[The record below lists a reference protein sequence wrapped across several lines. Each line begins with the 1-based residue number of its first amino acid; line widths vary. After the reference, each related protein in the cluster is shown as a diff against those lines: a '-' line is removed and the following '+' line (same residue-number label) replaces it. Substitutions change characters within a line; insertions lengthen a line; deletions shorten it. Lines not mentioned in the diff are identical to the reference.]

1 MTTSEV
7 LPNTS
12 YTIDLLRR
20 SLIKRPYV
28 FRRFLLILFLLV
40 LFGHSFDELNCYYAF
55 YQVAVPC
62 EQKIKLQ
69 VAPFLA
75 NHSKLSGLG
84 FLC

>member
-20 SLIKRPYV
+20 SSIKRPYV
-28 FRRFLLILFLLV
+28 FRRFLLILFCLE
-40 LFGHSFDELNCYYAF
+40 HSFDELNYYAF

-62 EQKIKLQ
+62 EQKNNKITSSS
-69 VAPFLA
+69 VPRE
-75 NHSKLSGLG
+75 S
-84 FLC
+84 